1 MIRDSGIYKI
11 KILKEDVKNWNDD
24 EYVFFVKTDDIESAK
39 EIQNLKEKIDIL
51 ENNKAHIPE
60 LAFRNGKAYCK
71 KCGSD
76 LE

>member
-1 MIRDSGIYKI
+1 MTYPHTLEEYISAYKS
-11 KILKEDVKNWNDD
+11 LSE
-24 EYVFFVKTDDIESAK
+24 
-39 EIQNLKEKIDIL
+39 EIARLKEKIDIL